1 MNIVEFLNSK
11 NDYGYGLSTDI
22 ESLGDYIYEEEFNEL
37 LEKSNKK
44 MFSFNLQNKEDLEDK
59 DFSTILTMLP
69 LKKYNKNE
77 IVIEV
82 EYKDSSDEE
91 YINDIYNKANLTNVS
106 LYVYPAKDVN
116 KEDYTKYLSVLT
128 EKLLDKNNK
137 IYIYPVVNFYEY
149 FQQKLMIENMVEHTE
164 ENKEIIESILLPEKK
179 EGIKEVLLR
188 NISEEEINKIKMNFF
203 NSIDDEE
210 REKILEEIN
219 LVINIVKKEIEEKK
233 ELYGLDSYTEYE

>member
-106 LYVYPAKDVN
+106 LYVYPAKNVN

-128 EKLLDKNNK
+128 EKLLDENNK

-149 FQQKLMIENMVEHTE
+149 FQQKLMVENTE
-164 ENKEIIESILLPEKK
+164 ENKEIIDSILLPEKK

-188 NISEEEINKIKMNFF
+188 NISEEEINEIKMNFF

-210 REKILEEIN
+210 RKRILEEIN

>member
-59 DFSTILTMLP
+59 DFSTILIMLP

-106 LYVYPAKDVN
+106 LYVYPAKNVN

-128 EKLLDKNNK
+128 EKLLDENNK

-149 FQQKLMIENMVEHTE
+149 FQQKLMVENTE
-164 ENKEIIESILLPEKK
+164 ENKEIIDSILLPEKK

-188 NISEEEINKIKMNFF
+188 NISEEEINEIKMNFF

-210 REKILEEIN
+210 RKRILEEIN